1 MLAREPVL
9 VGQIVAVIG
18 VAGLFGDP
26 VRSALEA
33 VGGEIGLMTAVGTV
47 VTFVTTIVRSRVTP
61 ME

>member
-18 VAGLFGDP
+18 VAGLFWDP
-26 VRSALEA
+26 VRSSLEA

>member
-18 VAGLFGDP
+18 VAGLFWDP